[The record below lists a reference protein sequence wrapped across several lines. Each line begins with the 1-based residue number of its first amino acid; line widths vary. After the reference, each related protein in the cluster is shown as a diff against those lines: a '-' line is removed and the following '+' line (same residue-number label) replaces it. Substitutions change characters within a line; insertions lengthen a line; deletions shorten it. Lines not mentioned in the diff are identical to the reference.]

1 MDFTS
6 LQQLLETLATLQQQA
21 IDAKLLV
28 DQAYQKGF
36 TDGVASVVIPV
47 DKIYSEEELQAKIA
61 EAVAPLQKKIEEL
74 EAVVAGVDQK
84 IADGVALFKAELLA
98 KYEELQVAETAAEVG
113 FAELL
118 K

>member
-1 MDFTS
+1 MDFTT

-36 TDGVASVVIPV
+36 DDGVASVAIPV

-74 EAVVAGVDQK
+74 ETLVAGVDQK
-84 IADGVALFKAELLA
+84 IAEAIAAFKTDLLVKVKEVDAIEDAALEALL
-98 KYEELQVAETAAEVG
+98 V
-113 FAELL
+113 
-118 K
+118 